1 MCILLLESVVIDI
14 PERTVTEVIEVVVQ
28 DDAVKQ
34 EEEQVE
40 CWSVYCEE
48 EPVGFEWEMCSVPL
62 VSISIM
68 FLEPLPAI
76 TKTPLH
82 EDADEQ
88 DEEQVK

>member
-48 EPVGFEWEMCSVPL
+48 EPVGFE
-62 VSISIM
+62 
-68 FLEPLPAI
+68 
-76 TKTPLH
+76 
-82 EDADEQ
+82 
-88 DEEQVK
+88 